1 MRLISEGAQRD
12 RFMRQVA
19 ARWLATMGTVGLV
32 VVAGLAVL
40 HQTPLLAQEL
50 VLAPTLLADLEDTK
64 RKFVDLA
71 EALSWEHY
79 AWRPMPG
86 VRSVGEV
93 FMHVAAG
100 NVQFPLL
107 LGHTPIDAIPEV
119 LRRLPLWTDPV
130 MPASRS
136 QVVESLRRS
145 FENARMAVRSAEHE
159 RFSATVQG
167 SGEAVDVEAV
177 LLRMSNHLHEHLGQ
191 QIAYARINQIVPPWS
206 K

>member
-19 ARWLATMGTVGLV
+19 ARWLAATGTVGLV
-32 VVAGLAVL
+32 MVAGLAVL
-40 HQTPLLAQEL
+40 HQTPLIAQEL
-50 VLAPTLLADLEDTK
+50 VLASTLLADLEDTE

-130 MPASRS
+130 MPASRC

-145 FENARMAVRSAEHE
+145 FENAKMAVRSAQ
-159 RFSATVQG
+159 A
-167 SGEAVDVEAV
+167 SGETVDVEVV

>member
-19 ARWLATMGTVGLV
+19 ARWLAATGTVGLV
-32 VVAGLAVL
+32 MVAGLAVL
-40 HQTPLLAQEL
+40 HQTPLIAQEL
-50 VLAPTLLADLEDTK
+50 FLAPSLLAGLEDTE

-107 LGHTPIDAIPEV
+107 LGYTPIDAIPEV

-145 FENARMAVRSAEHE
+145 FENAKMAVRSAQ
-159 RFSATVQG
+159 A
-167 SGEAVDVEAV
+167 SGETVDVEVV

>member
-1 MRLISEGAQRD
+1 M
-12 RFMRQVA
+12 
-19 ARWLATMGTVGLV
+19 
-32 VVAGLAVL
+32 VAGLAVL
-40 HQTPLLAQEL
+40 HQTPLIAQEL
-50 VLAPTLLADLEDTK
+50 FLAPSLLADLEDTE

-107 LGHTPIDAIPEV
+107 LGYTPIDAIPEV

-145 FENARMAVRSAEHE
+145 FENAKMAVRSAQ
-159 RFSATVQG
+159 A
-167 SGEAVDVEAV
+167 SGEAVDVEVV

-206 K
+206 Q